1 MNNKLRNSKNINTAR
16 ILICKCSNNVQ
27 CVHVVQYF
35 LVRALHVLSKILEN
49 RPIMLA

>member
-1 MNNKLRNSKNINTAR
+1 M
-16 ILICKCSNNVQ
+16 KCSNNVQ

-35 LVRALHVLSKILEN
+35 WRTLRVLIKIHEN